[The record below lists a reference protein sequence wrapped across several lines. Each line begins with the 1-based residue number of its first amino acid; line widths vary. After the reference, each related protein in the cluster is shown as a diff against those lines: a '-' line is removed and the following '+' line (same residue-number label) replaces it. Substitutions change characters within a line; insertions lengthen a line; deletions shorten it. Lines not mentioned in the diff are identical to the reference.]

1 MVSDRKQVFSEGLI
15 ATNLNLITVERLD
28 TPHKI
33 KAKIRLNHKETA
45 ATIFPHEKD
54 MARVLFDEPQMSVTP
69 GQSVVLYED
78 NFVFGGGIIEQAL

>member
-1 MVSDRKQVFSEGLI
+1 
-15 ATNLNLITVERLD
+15 LD
-28 TPHKI
+28 KTYKVT
-33 KAKIRLNHKETA
+33 AKIRLNHKETA

-54 MARVLFDEPQMSVTP
+54 RAKVLFDEPQMSVTP